1 MPQIRRI
8 GIEGF
13 RRLKDIDLEMRPMM
27 AMIGA
32 NGIGKTSF
40 MDALSLLAAS
50 ARGELNQHLSDLGGI
65 AWVITRGGSDDI
77 TLRAELELLDEE
89 PLKYTLRVANKFPT
103 YHISQESLEQTVE
116 GTPIPFKHIDSGV
129 PFWDSKRY
137 ESFSSFVAYLDS
149 KPQETRESLLSQI
162 PRRPDKSYYCKSTL
176 SSVTRYHIMDVGQR
190 APVRLQQQFRPVAS
204 PGQNGEDLAPFL
216 YNLRESYHDRFEAVE
231 DALKVAFP
239 GFESLGFPPVSAG
252 MIAMTWKD
260 KAFRAP
266 FYMNQLSEGTLR
278 FLWLVSLLQSPGLS
292 TITMIDEP
300 EVSLHPELL
309 SLLADLMREAS
320 LRTHIVVA
328 THSDRLVRFLE
339 PKEVVVMDINEEDGA
354 ATMTW
359 GDELDLD
366 DWLTEYSLDEVWQM
380 GIMGGRA

>member
-1 MPQIRRI
+1 MPQIQRI

-13 RRLKDIDLEMRPMM
+13 RRLKDVDLEIRPMM
-27 AMIGA
+27 VMIGA
-32 NGIGKTSF
+32 NGVGKSSF

-50 ARGELNQHLSDLGGI
+50 ARGSLNQHLNDLGGI
-65 AWVITRGGSDDI
+65 AWVTTRGGSDDI

-89 PLKYTLRVANKFPT
+89 PLKYTLRVTNKSLS
-103 YHISQESLEQTVE
+103 YYISQESLEQTVE
-116 GTPIPFKHIDSGV
+116 GMPIPFKHVDSRQESA
-129 PFWDSKRY
+129 PFFDSKINESSPSY
-137 ESFSSFVAYLDS
+137 LESKHQENQESF
-149 KPQETRESLLSQI
+149 LSQV
-162 PRRPDKSYYCKSTL
+162 PRRPDNSHYCKRAL
-176 SSVTRYHIMDVGQR
+176 SSVTKYHIMDVSQR
-190 APVRLQQQFRPVAS
+190 APVKLPQQLRPVTS
-204 PGQNGEDLAPFL
+204 PGQNGEHLAPFL
-216 YNLRESYHDRFEAVE
+216 YNLRESNHDRFEAVE

-239 GFESLGFPPVSAG
+239 GFESLGFPSVAAG

-260 KAFRAP
+260 KAFSAP

-278 FLWLVSLLQSPGLS
+278 FLWLVSLLQSPNLP

-359 GDELDLD
+359 GDELDLEG
-366 DWLTEYSLDEVWQM
+366 WLTEYSLDEVWQM

>member
-1 MPQIRRI
+1 MATMPLIRRI

-13 RRLKDIDLEMRPMM
+13 RRLKNVDLEMRPMM

-32 NGIGKTSF
+32 NSVGKTSF
-40 MDALSLLAAS
+40 MDALSLLSAS
-50 ARGELNQHLSDLGGI
+50 ARGSLNQHLNDLGGYFS
-65 AWVITRGGSDDI
+65 VRTRDFPGNI
-77 TLRAELELLDEE
+77 TLSAEVNFPNEE
-89 PLKYTLRVANKFPT
+89 PLKYNIQVAPRSLG
-103 YHISQESLEQTVE
+103 YYISQEILFQKKDDIFRYIQSQHGLVYHTNSAGAWVQPEITYNDQESALFQVPRVFNQVE
-116 GTPIPFKHIDSGV
+116 YI
-129 PFWDSKRY
+129 RY
-137 ESFSSFVAYLDS
+137 ILNSVA
-149 KPQETRESLLSQI
+149 Q
-162 PRRPDKSYYCKSTL
+162 
-176 SSVTRYHIMDVGQR
+176 YHVLNVGR
-190 APVRLQQQFRPVAS
+190 LAPVKLPQQLRPAGL
-204 PGQNGEDLAPFL
+204 PGQDGEDLAPFL
-216 YNLRESYHDRFEAVE
+216 YGLRETNRDRFEAVE
-231 DALKVAFP
+231 DALSAAFP
-239 GFESLGFPPVSAG
+239 GFQSLSFPAVSAG

-260 KAFRAP
+260 KAFSVP

-278 FLWLVSLLQSPGLS
+278 FLWLVSLLQSPELP

-339 PKEVVVMDINEEDGA
+339 PKEVVAMDINEEDGA

-366 DWLTEYSLDEVWQM
+366 GWLKDYSLDELWQM
-380 GIMGGRA
+380 GIMGGRS